1 MTQLTAQPTEQ
12 APSPT
17 VQGFAHFWAN
27 PDLSMLTAALADDV
41 VGHFPGDREP
51 VRGREE
57 YIARIGKFLD
67 LVPSLRLTV
76 AEHATNGDSTFIRWI
91 ARGTGAAGP
100 FEFSGIDRIK
110 VSDGL
115 VIENVVVFDTAL
127 FEALVNASRP

>member
-1 MTQLTAQPTEQ
+1 MTQPTAHPTQQ

-27 PDLSMLTAALADDV
+27 PNLSMLPAALAEDV
-41 VGHFPGDREP
+41 VGHFPGDAEP
-51 VRGREE
+51 VQGRDN
-57 YIARIGKFLD
+57 YIARIGRFLD

-91 ARGTGAAGP
+91 ARGTGAAGA

-110 VSDGL
+110 VRDGL
-115 VIENVVVFDTAL
+115 VVENVVVFDTAVFKTL
-127 FEALVNASRP
+127 IDGSQP